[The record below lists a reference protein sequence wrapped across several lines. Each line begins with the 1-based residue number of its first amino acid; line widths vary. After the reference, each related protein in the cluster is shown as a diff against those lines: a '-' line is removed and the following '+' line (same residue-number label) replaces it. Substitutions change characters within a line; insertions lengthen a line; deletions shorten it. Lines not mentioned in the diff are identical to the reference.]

1 MIEFTNRSF
10 GANLIASDINLEI
23 GGNLLLKSRQNLSES
38 DSYNIGMSLGISS
51 NSSGVG
57 GGSIGLNLGNG
68 YSNRAWVDQIS
79 SIIGTNSVTINT
91 ANNTNIVGALI
102 ANIKTP
108 SPLEGEGWGEGS
120 YDGGNLTIN
129 TGSLTYSDLKNFS
142 VSESSQLGLNLSIG
156 FKADEPTAPQNSE
169 SAQKNKGV
177 IPGNLKLDL
186 ALNSQESS
194 SDSKA
199 TIGLGN
205 ITVGGILNDET
216 KLANLNRD
224 INNSE
229 QNKNTVITS
238 DFESSLTLDTRLIAA
253 AFYSASGAITGDE
266 KDSQNAVNNLGSY
279 WGDVENGVKETAK
292 DLRFIGNASKTIRGI
307 SEDNLGLAGTVLTS
321 PLQFPEGAIFTFLE
335 ENGAGGS
342 QLMIVGPDGELV
354 PVLSAKL
361 TKDYAVNGINTN
373 ENTAFNN
380 YLKDENSDVTL
391 RHNPTH
397 GFFGDLVE
405 SGLGK
410 VADWTGQE
418 DLIAMNRYVA
428 QDLYDRKDMSNST
441 NIFHSQGS
449 IIGKGAMELYQKEY
463 MTPTLTYNSPSANN
477 SDWASVGGTQT
488 LSYANQ
494 INQTQRFVAVGPAVL
509 EGDWYDATILLGKG
523 IRNNADWKHDPQDPV
538 LRLAAPSNLIT
549 DLASVFT
556 SKPVNSPIYVPNLIT
571 NIPQG
576 IWDGVLHMDKH
587 DVKNPIYSEFITG
600 SQGQNSQNLSSTPSK
615 N

>member
-1 MIEFTNRSF
+1 M
-10 GANLIASDINLEI
+10 
-23 GGNLLLKSRQNLSES
+23 
-38 DSYNIGMSLGISS
+38 
-51 NSSGVG
+51 
-57 GGSIGLNLGNG
+57 
-68 YSNRAWVDQIS
+68 
-79 SIIGTNSVTINT
+79 
-91 ANNTNIVGALI
+91 
-102 ANIKTP
+102 
-108 SPLEGEGWGEGS
+108 
-120 YDGGNLTIN
+120 
-129 TGSLTYSDLKNFS
+129 
-142 VSESSQLGLNLSIG
+142 
-156 FKADEPTAPQNSE
+156 
-169 SAQKNKGV
+169 
-177 IPGNLKLDL
+177 
-186 ALNSQESS
+186 
-194 SDSKA
+194 
-199 TIGLGN
+199 
-205 ITVGGILNDET
+205 
-216 KLANLNRD
+216 
-224 INNSE
+224 
-229 QNKNTVITS
+229 
-238 DFESSLTLDTRLIAA
+238 
-253 AFYSASGAITGDE
+253 
-266 KDSQNAVNNLGSY
+266 NNLGSY

-292 DLRFIGNASKTIRGI
+292 DLRFIGNTSKTIRGI

-335 ENGAGGS
+335 ENGSGGS

-410 VADWTGQE
+410 VADWFGQE

-477 SDWASVGGTQT
+477 SDWASIGGTQT

-494 INQTQRFVAVGPAVL
+494 INQTQSFVAVGPAVL
-509 EGDWYDATILLGKG
+509 REDWKSTSYLLGEKIG
-523 IRNNADWKHDPQDPV
+523 QNSDYQHDDLDPV
-538 LRLAAPSNLIT
+538 RYLAAPSNLIT
-549 DLASVFT
+549 DVASIFT
-556 SKPVNSPIYVPNLIT
+556 SKSVNSPIYVPNLIT

-576 IWDGVLHMDKH
+576 IWDAVLHMDKH
-587 DVKNPIYSEFITG
+587 DVKNPIYSKFITG
-600 SQGQNSQNLSSTPSK
+600 SQEQNSQNLSTNPPK

>member
-279 WGDVENGVKETAK
+279 VGDAKKGAKITGHAIAIPAVSIYNYARNSDLAASDAIYATGKNYSHLYNLAYNPNIDAKYFVGDANILSYNGESLKDGADAK
-292 DLRFIGNASKTIRGI
+292 GAEGFYDRRSDVAAINFAEGSNQTNS
-307 SEDNLGLAGTVLTS
+307 NLAGTLAH
-321 PLQFPEGAIFTFLE
+321 EGVHRE
-335 ENGAGGS
+335 
-342 QLMIVGPDGELV
+342 
-354 PVLSAKL
+354 
-361 TKDYAVNGINTN
+361 
-373 ENTAFNN
+373 
-380 YLKDENSDVTL
+380 
-391 RHNPTH
+391 
-397 GFFGDLVE
+397 
-405 SGLGK
+405 
-410 VADWTGQE
+410 
-418 DLIAMNRYVA
+418 MN
-428 QDLYDRKDMSNST
+428 Q
-441 NIFHSQGS
+441 QGRS
-449 IIGKGAMELYQKEY
+449 Y
-463 MTPTLTYNSPSANN
+463 NN
-477 SDWASVGGTQT
+477 SEEITAHMVGDFVAGSWDSFQMDNTSLRSSVPSIALHPKFLT
-488 LSYANQ
+488 LSP
-494 INQTQRFVAVGPAVL
+494 F
-509 EGDWYDATILLGKG
+509 
-523 IRNNADWKHDPQDPV
+523 
-538 LRLAAPSNLIT
+538 
-549 DLASVFT
+549 
-556 SKPVNSPIYVPNLIT
+556 PN
-571 NIPQG
+571 
-576 IWDGVLHMDKH
+576 
-587 DVKNPIYSEFITG
+587 
-600 SQGQNSQNLSSTPSK
+600 
-615 N
+615 